1 MVNNK
6 SYYIL
11 ILSLL
16 IFSCESADL
25 SSVEKKIG
33 RLDKKFSGVEK
44 KLNSILESQELVLN
58 KINKIEKDQNALQK
72 GIAELKKTEPS
83 KKDNKKQQP
92 PKADP
97 NKVYDIAIGNS
108 IVLGKKDAP
117 VTIIEWTD
125 FQ

>member
-1 MVNNK
+1 MINNK

-11 ILSLL
+11 ILSFL

-25 SSVEKKIG
+25 SSVEKQLNSLSQAQNSA
-33 RLDKKFSGVEK
+33 LDK
-44 KLNSILESQELVLN
+44 LD
-58 KINKIEKDQNALQK
+58 KIEKVQIALQK
-72 GIAELKKTEPS
+72 GIADLKKGQPITPD
-83 KKDNKKQQP
+83 KDNKKQQP

-108 IVLGKKDAP
+108 IVLGKKDAS

>member
-1 MVNNK
+1 MINNK

-11 ILSLL
+11 ILSFL

-25 SSVEKKIG
+25 SSVEKQ
-33 RLDKKFSGVEK
+33 
-44 KLNSILESQELVLN
+44 LNSISQAQNSVLD
-58 KINKIEKDQNALQK
+58 KLDKIEKDQVVLQK
-72 GIAELKKTEPS
+72 GIADLKKGQTAKAPN
-83 KKDNKKQQP
+83 KDNKKQQP

-108 IVLGKKDAP
+108 IVLGKKDAS